1 MIRSF
6 LDYLHYERNFSDKTI
21 LGYGKDL
28 ADLENYFKG
37 VDKELSWATIDT
49 DIIRGWMENMV
60 DRGNVATSVN
70 RRLSSVRS
78 FYKFALSRGLVER
91 DPVRV
96 IGSVR
101 RNKRL
106 PAFIKEREMQD
117 LLDEAM
123 WNMDKFDDVCTRT
136 VILVFYETGMR
147 LSELVSLDDDDVD
160 FVNRQIKV
168 TGKRN
173 KQRIIPFGEELEK
186 ELRRYQ
192 KARDEKVARTTAALF
207 VTPKGERVSDASVRY
222 RVEKNLSR
230 VSTSKKRSP
239 HVLRHT
245 FATSMLNHGA
255 GLESVQKLLGH
266 ESVATTEIYTHTT
279 FEKLKQIYKAAHP
292 RQ

>member
-1 MIRSF
+1 M
-6 LDYLHYERNFSDKTI
+6 DYLHYERNFSDKTI

-28 ADLENYFKG
+28 ADLEEYFKG

-106 PAFIKEREMQD
+106 PAFIKEREMQE

-147 LSELVSLDDDDVD
+147 LSELVSLNDGDVD
-160 FVNRQIKV
+160 FVNLQIKV

-173 KQRIIPFGEELEK
+173 KQRIIPFGEELK
-186 ELRRYQ
+186 RELLRYRNV
-192 KARDEKVARTTAALF
+192 RDEKVARTTAALF